1 MSRSGERAPEMRDRL
16 FANQRSLG
24 VTQLL
29 GHARSLGLDEGK
41 FKACVDEGKWT
52 ARVREDLAEAGRL
65 GLTATPAFLI
75 GEITSTG
82 RVRVTKRID
91 GAQPASVFQAALN
104 GLLSSL
110 ATPSTK

>member
-41 FKACVDEGKWT
+41 FKACVDEGK
-52 ARVREDLAEAGRL
+52 
-65 GLTATPAFLI
+65 
-75 GEITSTG
+75 
-82 RVRVTKRID
+82 
-91 GAQPASVFQAALN
+91 
-104 GLLSSL
+104 
-110 ATPSTK
+110 